1 MNTKIIKTLI
11 KKEMLDVLRDK
22 KTVVMMLVVPIILYP
37 LIFIGV
43 MQLMVMI
50 TSSMETQDYRIA
62 IEAEDG
68 GNFLHKLTEDDDI
81 WRDKGNYEAS
91 DADAGNVNADSLDT
105 GKSADTTDADD
116 SSYTITIVDYESID
130 DYESALEAEEI
141 DVYIR
146 GEMKDGKFNYDVYY
160 ISSVTN
166 SSYAMN
172 IVMDK
177 FDEYKE
183 ELTDRIFI

>member
-22 KTVVMMLVVPIILYP
+22 KTVVMMLVVPILLYP

-50 TSSMETQDYRIA
+50 TSSMEKQDYRIA

-68 GNFLHKLTEDDDI
+68 GDFLHKLTENDDR
-81 WRDKGNYEAS
+81 WRDKGDYEAG
-91 DADAGNVNADSLDT
+91 DADAGSASADSLGTSITDADSLDMDNIGVDSLDT
-105 GKSADTTDADD
+105 GDSSDTADEED
-116 SSYTITIVDYESID
+116 SYTITIVDADSIE
-130 DYESALEAEEI
+130 DYEAALEAEEI

-146 GEMKDGKFNYDVYY
+146 G
-160 ISSVTN
+160 THRCRCR
-166 SSYAMN
+166 
-172 IVMDK
+172 
-177 FDEYKE
+177 
-183 ELTDRIFI
+183 LTCTYRFTY